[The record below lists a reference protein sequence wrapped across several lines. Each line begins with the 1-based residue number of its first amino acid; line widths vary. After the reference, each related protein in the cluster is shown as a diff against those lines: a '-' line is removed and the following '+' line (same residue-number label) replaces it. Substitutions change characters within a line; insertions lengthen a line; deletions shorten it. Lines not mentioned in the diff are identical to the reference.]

1 MVISPMYEDT
11 YFVDE
16 LRDIH
21 TGYSDYELTNSA
33 VVRINYRLAKMIVY
47 EEDFT
52 CLFYYGNVNVNKT
65 NIGLKVDPLYKH
77 VYAKKALMLFEHY
90 ANELTKSWNRLSGY
104 SHGSQRYYK
113 TLSYCYYVIKT
124 LGNILYDLVGT
135 NHEDYS
141 YVIGEANE
149 IAERCIEVD
158 ALLGLITGGVIFP
171 ASWKVIEKFR
181 YVTDLKLLTEN

>member
-1 MVISPMYEDT
+1 MYEDT

-104 SHGSQRYYK
+104 SRGSQRYYK

-124 LGNILYDLVGT
+124 LGNILYDLVAT

-141 YVIGEANE
+141 YVIGETND
-149 IAERCIEVD
+149 IAERCIDVE
-158 ALLGLITGGVIFP
+158 ALMGLIAGGVIFP